1 MRHYEDEEAD
11 RNRSDSVHRRA
22 AASQPCP
29 IPGVRLGLAN
39 AVTVCAVYRYRVKET
54 TAILTTRILPG
65 CMFSGNMMTLAGG
78 ALCLL
83 GTLALRRILPPE
95 RLRLSSVFGADPCN
109 IGQLFAA
116 IAVVRTP
123 DLLADLPFLIL
134 PGCLAGNFTGLC
146 ALLAIHRLSKIENGP
161 TEER

>member
-65 CMFSGNMMTLAGG
+65 CMFSGNMMTLA
-78 ALCLL
+78 
-83 GTLALRRILPPE
+83 T
-95 RLRLSSVFGADPCN
+95 
-109 IGQLFAA
+109 
-116 IAVVRTP
+116 T
-123 DLLADLPFLIL
+123 
-134 PGCLAGNFTGLC
+134 CLAARSACWVRWRFGGYCRRNV
-146 ALLAIHRLSKIENGP
+146 
-161 TEER
+161 